1 MAKRIEPFK
10 LSFLSTLVLTL
21 IQSSARV
28 VASMFACLVAGELV
42 QTECVQVSETQ
53 FAFSIEKAT
62 TIRNLAV
69 FMTGSEPFPDGL
81 GAIVHFS
88 WPPYNNWQVLGHL
101 TNAKP
106 SAIFAVRQS
115 HQIAPES
122 SGANFSYQ
130 SEWQT
135 PQQQQV

>member
-1 MAKRIEPFK
+1 
-10 LSFLSTLVLTL
+10 
-21 IQSSARV
+21 
-28 VASMFACLVAGELV
+28 MFACLVAGELV

-53 FAFSIEKAT
+53 FAFNIEKAT

-69 FMTGSEPFPDGL
+69 FMTGSTPFPDGL
-81 GAIVHFS
+81 GAIVHFA

-115 HQIAPES
+115 NQIAPEDPS
-122 SGANFSYQ
+122 TNFSYQ